1 MESRLA
7 IFFLMKHSLRV
18 WERGEKMAT
27 QELSVT
33 IPIPESHVIITKTEY
48 EELLKQEIVGKYW
61 DLKALENKIGRKRGW
76 IEEKILYKPSFR
88 SMLDVDENPDGF
100 VKYPSAEN
108 RKWSFLASK
117 MNDFIENNFPEIMRG

>member
-1 MESRLA
+1 
-7 IFFLMKHSLRV
+7 
-18 WERGEKMAT
+18 MAL

-48 EELLKQEIVGKYW
+48 EELLKQEVAGKYW
-61 DLKALENKIGRKRGW
+61 DFKTLENRVQRKRDW

-88 SMLDVDENPDGF
+88 KILDVNENPNGF
-100 VKYPSAEN
+100 VKYPSTDG

-117 MNDFIENNFPEIMRG
+117 MNNFLEENFPEIMRG